1 MAVFVGTR
9 LGQRCE
15 PGAICVVEGRLRT
28 PDGHRC
34 RFTHFTTRL
43 IERLP
48 PGTTFPE
55 GAARVGE
62 IVRNLSQKM
71 RLRADVIVDAT
82 GLGSPIV
89 SLLESENL
97 RVIAVYFNHGDRR
110 IEEKNY
116 EIRLGKA
123 WLVARLQMLLQT
135 QRLHLPESPEARSL
149 AKDLLDY
156 QIDIDPAANEKYG
169 AFKVGAQDEM
179 VTALGL
185 AVQADLS
192 LGNPPTEYLL
202 C

>member
-1 MAVFVGTR
+1 MTVQIGVR
-9 LGQRCE
+9 LGQKHE
-15 PGAICVVEGRLRT
+15 ASAICVVESRLRT
-28 PDGHRC
+28 PDGQRC
-34 RFTHFTTRL
+34 RFAHFSSRL

-48 PGTTFPE
+48 PGTSFPE

-62 IVRNLSQKM
+62 IVRSLAQKM
-71 RLRADVIVDAT
+71 RLRAEVFIDAT
-82 GLGSPIV
+82 GLGTPVV
-89 SLLESENL
+89 SLLESENV
-97 RVIAVYFNHGDRR
+97 RVSAVYFNHGDRR
-110 IEEKNY
+110 IEENNY

-135 QRLHLPESPEARSL
+135 QRLHLPESPEARVL

-156 QIDIDPAANEKYG
+156 QIEIDPAANEKYG

-185 AVQADLS
+185 AVQTDPS
-192 LGNPPTEYLL
+192 VGNPPTEYLL